1 MSDIERNDFSFGEDY
16 FSDNDINEI
25 VERCKLILSG
35 ELQEDSIKYID
46 NSIEILLDHFR
57 YEEVLEIVKD
67 LISAHPFNY
76 ENYYRAG
83 FCLFRMNEPALA
95 YRSLSKAQS
104 LNPNNTSILIEKA
117 MVCIHMNRLKE
128 ASGYLRAAYE
138 IDRNDPRT
146 YFAYGIIYKR
156 IKKYFKAIKFLRRAA
171 KLDHEDSEVL
181 YLLAHCYRDINNFG
195 FAMDAI
201 ERYLELEPKCSD
213 GWMFKGQILERL
225 NRVERAL
232 NAFSTSIALDP
243 LNLSALFSFVEL
255 NIGLRKYKIAL
266 DSLNSASIMHPGNYA
281 IYFKIGE
288 IWMLKQDYFTAA
300 EFFSKTLASDRK
312 FASAYIE
319 RAYCNL
325 KTGEYQLALSDL
337 HDGLI
342 HSTRDGKGLWGSFG
356 KWGFKL
362 GDDDLEYISHFEEII
377 GIHPENLVTWLQL
390 AEIKLDYKN
399 PHHAL
404 IALKNALAT
413 KPLNGKTYFLLS
425 RLAYRLGNNKQGLAY
440 LRAAF
445 RADGSLIDAFKKNN
459 PIVYHSRIFQSL
471 FGDLTEDK

>member
-1 MSDIERNDFSFGEDY
+1 MSEFERNNFGLNADDFGENY
-16 FSDNDINEI
+16 LNEI
-25 VERCKLILSG
+25 VERCKLFLSG

-46 NSIEILLDHFR
+46 NSIEILLDNFL
-57 YEEVLEIVKD
+57 YEEVLEIVKS
-67 LISAHPFNY
+67 LIAAHPYNY

-95 YRSLSKAQS
+95 YRSLSKALS

-117 MVCIHMNRLKE
+117 MVCIHLNRLKE
-128 ASGYLRAAYE
+128 ASGYLRTAYE
-138 IDRNDPRT
+138 IDKNDPRS
-146 YFAYGIIYKR
+146 YFAYGIIYRR
-156 IKKYFKAIKFLRRAA
+156 IKKYYKAIKFLRHAA
-171 KLDHEDSEVL
+171 KLDPEDSEVL
-181 YLLAHCYRDINNFG
+181 YLLAHCYRDINNYG
-195 FAMDAI
+195 FAMETI
-201 ERYLELEPKCSD
+201 EKYLELEPKCSD

-243 LNLSALFSFVEL
+243 LNLSSVFSFVEI

-266 DSLNSASIMHPGNYA
+266 DYLNSALNNHPGNFA

-288 IWMLKQDYFTAA
+288 IWMLKQDFFAAADFFTRAIEA
-300 EFFSKTLASDRK
+300 DKK
-312 FASAYIE
+312 FAGAYFE

-325 KTGEYQLALSDL
+325 KTGEYRLALSDL
-337 HDGLI
+337 HEALV
-342 HSTRDGKGLWGSFG
+342 HTSREGKGLWGSFG

-362 GDDDLEYISHFEEII
+362 GDDDREYISHFEAILEIDPNSLI
-377 GIHPENLVTWLQL
+377 TWLEL

-404 IALKNALAT
+404 IALSNALAG
-413 KPLNGKTYFLLS
+413 KPLNGKAFFLLS
-425 RLAYRLGNNKQGLAY
+425 RLAYKLGNNKQGLAY

-445 RADGSLIDAFKKNN
+445 RSDRSLIEEFKKRNQL
-459 PIVYHSRIFQSL
+459 VFYSRIFQSL